1 MCEPGVQGMYPL
13 PLEASMVNLT
23 LRFVNCCRAADLR
36 VSTAEVLDVVRQLA
50 IVDPFDEF
58 QFYTVLRTNFAKSH
72 RDQDRFDRLY
82 NLFFHEMQNDL
93 TGAEVTPESQGFDE
107 VVARLAEE
115 MEADG
120 DAMRQAIL
128 DFMAGKPLD
137 YLDLINKLHTQEE
150 QASTGLKS
158 NMTQLSSRLEVML
171 KINQM
176 KEKVLQFLGG
186 NHAVVDDSV
195 RASIEEEFT
204 RRLESAYDILTKE
217 PKTKNSG
224 LKTVAHNEEH
234 YDEIG
239 QVPFSSLSDDE
250 IEEVRDVIRQLV
262 KKLEEIATLRYSVAK
277 KGEIDVK
284 KTLRRAG
291 KYLGIPIE
299 IIRKDKPLR
308 KGKIVVL
315 CDVSGSVWSTARF
328 MLNILYALQE
338 CFSKVKSFI
347 FVSELAEVT
356 DHFIEK
362 EVNDAIEAIMK
373 DAPINYYAQTDY
385 GMAFQTFKNDHLQ
398 DLDKKT
404 TLIIIGDARSNYQ
417 NPQDHILRQL
427 RDKCRRIIWLNPEQE
442 KQWTEGDSEMYT
454 YKAHCHEVR
463 ACGNLNQLVDFI
475 QELVL

>member
-1 MCEPGVQGMYPL
+1 
-13 PLEASMVNLT
+13 
-23 LRFVNCCRAADLR
+23 
-36 VSTAEVLDVVRQLA
+36 
-50 IVDPFDEF
+50 
-58 QFYTVLRTNFAKSH
+58 TVLRTNFAKSH

-93 TGAEVTPESQGFDE
+93 SEAMESTPEAEGFDRVLE
-107 VVARLAEE
+107 QMLSE
-115 MEADG
+115 MELED
-120 DAMRQAIL
+120 DAMRAALL
-128 DFMAGKPLD
+128 DFLDGRPMD
-137 YLDLINKLHTQEE
+137 YLDLINRLHTQEE
-150 QASTGLKS
+150 QAATGLRS

-171 KINQM
+171 TINQM
-176 KEKVLQFLGG
+176 RDNVVQFLGG
-186 NHAVVDDSV
+186 NHAVIHDELTARIQD
-195 RASIEEEFT
+195 EFN
-204 RRLESAYDILTKE
+204 RRFDTAYEILTSE
-217 PKTKNSG
+217 PKTKNAG

-239 QVPFSSLSDDE
+239 QIPFASLSDTE
-250 IEEVRDVIRQLV
+250 IHEVREVINQLV
-262 KKLEEIATLRYSVAK
+262 RKLEEIATLRYSVAK

-291 KYLGIPIE
+291 KYLGVPIE

-308 KGKIVVL
+308 KGKIVVF
-315 CDVSGSVWSTARF
+315 CDVSGSVWATARF

-347 FVSELAEVT
+347 FVAELAEVT
-356 DHFIEK
+356 HHFLEK
-362 EVNDAIEAIMK
+362 EVNDAIETIMN

-385 GMAFQTFKNDHLQ
+385 GMAFQNFKNNHLQ

-427 RDKCRRIIWLNPEQE
+427 REKCRRIIWLNPEQE
-442 KQWTEGDSEMYT
+442 KFWSDGDSEMHL

-463 ACGNLNQLVDFI
+463 ACGNLNQLIDFI

>member
-1 MCEPGVQGMYPL
+1 
-13 PLEASMVNLT
+13 MVNLT

-36 VSTAEVLDVVRQLA
+36 VSTAEVLDVIQQLTL
-50 IVDPFDEF
+50 VDPFDEF
-58 QFYTVLRTNFAKSH
+58 QFHTVLRTNFAKSH
-72 RDQDRFDRLY
+72 RDQDRFEQLY
-82 NLFFHEMQNDL
+82 NLFFHEMKNDL
-93 TGAEVTPESQGFDE
+93 TTAQASPEGDGFDA
-107 VVARLAEE
+107 VIAQLTEE
-115 MEADG
+115 MEG
-120 DAMRQAIL
+120 EEDAMKQAIL
-128 DFMAGKPLD
+128 DFLAGKPMD
-137 YLDLINKLHTQEE
+137 YLDLINKLHKQEE
-150 QASTGLKS
+150 QVATGLKS

-171 KINQM
+171 KINAM
-176 KEKVLQFLGG
+176 KQKVLQFLGE
-186 NHAVVDDSV
+186 NHAMVDDSV
-195 RASIEEEFT
+195 KGIVDKEFS
-204 RRLESAYDILTKE
+204 RRLESAYDLLTKE

-224 LKTVAHNEEH
+224 LKKVAHSDEH
-234 YDEIG
+234 YTEIG
-239 QVPFSSLSDDE
+239 EIPFASLSGEE

-277 KGEIDVK
+277 KGNIDVK

-299 IIRKDKPLR
+299 IVRKDKPLR

-315 CDVSGSVWSTARF
+315 CDVSGSVWATARF

-356 DHFIEK
+356 EHFIDK
-362 EVNDAIEAIMK
+362 EVNDAIEFIMK
-373 DAPINYYAQTDY
+373 EAPINYYAQTDY
-385 GMAFQTFKNDHLQ
+385 GMAFQQFKNNHLP

-417 NPQDHILRQL
+417 NPQDHILKQL

-442 KQWTEGDSEMYT
+442 KFWTQGDAEMHT

>member
-1 MCEPGVQGMYPL
+1 
-13 PLEASMVNLT
+13 MVNLT
-23 LRFVNCCRAADLR
+23 LRFVNCCRAGDLR
-36 VSTAEVLDVVRQLA
+36 VSTAEVLDAVSQLA
-50 IVDPFDEF
+50 LVDPFDEF

-82 NLFFHEMQNDL
+82 NLFFHEMRSD
-93 TGAEVTPESQGFDE
+93 ASAIEETPENEGFE
-107 VVARLAEE
+107 TLL
-115 MEADG
+115 EAMREGVDLDG
-120 DAMRQAIL
+120 DPMAEALL
-128 DFMAGKPLD
+128 DFLAGNPMD
-137 YLDLINKLHTQEE
+137 YLDLINRLHTQEE
-150 QASTGLKS
+150 QQATGLKS

-176 KEKVLQFLGG
+176 KEKALQFTGG

-195 RASIEEEFT
+195 VARIEDEVK
-204 RRLESAYDILTKE
+204 RRFETAYDILTKE
-217 PKTKNSG
+217 PKTKNAG

-234 YDEIG
+234 YDDVGDI
-239 QVPFSSLSDDE
+239 PFSSLTPDE
-250 IEEVRDVIRQLV
+250 IEEVRDIIRQLV

-291 KYLGIPIE
+291 KYLGVPIE

-356 DHFIEK
+356 DTFLEK
-362 EVNDAIEAIMK
+362 EVNDAISSIMN

-385 GMAFQTFKNDHLQ
+385 GMAFQNFKNRHLA

-404 TLIIIGDARSNYQ
+404 TFIIIGDARSNYL

-442 KQWTEGDSEMYT
+442 KFWSDGDSEMHT

-463 ACGNLNQLVDFI
+463 ACGNLNQLIDFI

>member
-1 MCEPGVQGMYPL
+1 
-13 PLEASMVNLT
+13 MVNLT

-36 VSTAEVLDVVRQLA
+36 VSTAEVLDAVQQLA
-50 IVDPFDEF
+50 LVDPYDEF
-58 QFYTVLRTNFAKSH
+58 QFHTVLRTNFAKSH
-72 RDQDRFDRLY
+72 RDQDRFEQLY
-82 NLFFHEMQNDL
+82 KLFFHEMKSDL
-93 TGAEVTPESQGFDE
+93 TGAEITPESEGFDE
-107 VVARLAEE
+107 VIAQMAEE
-115 MEADG
+115 LETDG
-120 DAMRQAIL
+120 DAMKQALL
-128 DFMAGKPLD
+128 DFMAGKPLG
-137 YLDLINKLHTQEE
+137 YLDLINKLHKQEE
-150 QASTGLKS
+150 QAATGLKS

-171 KINQM
+171 KINDM
-176 KEKVLQFLGG
+176 KQKVLQFTGG
-186 NHAVVDDSV
+186 NHAMVDDSIKA
-195 RASIEEEFT
+195 RIEDEFS
-204 RRLESAYDILTKE
+204 RRLESAYDLLTKE

-224 LKTVAHNEEH
+224 LKQVAHSDEH
-234 YDEIG
+234 YTEIG
-239 QVPFSSLSDDE
+239 QIPFSSLSGEE

-277 KGEIDVK
+277 KGDIDVK

-299 IIRKDKPLR
+299 IVRKDKPLR
-308 KGKIVVL
+308 KGKIVVI
-315 CDVSGSVWSTARF
+315 CDVSGSVWATARF

-356 DHFIEK
+356 DYFIEK

-373 DAPINYYAQTDY
+373 DAPINYCAQTDY
-385 GMAFQTFKNDHLQ
+385 GIAFQTFKNDHLP

-442 KQWTEGDSEMYT
+442 RHWTEGDSEMYT

-463 ACGNLNQLVDFI
+463 ACGNLNQLIDFI

>member
-1 MCEPGVQGMYPL
+1 
-13 PLEASMVNLT
+13 MVNLT

-36 VSTAEVLDVVRQLA
+36 VSTAEVLDVIQQLTL
-50 IVDPFDEF
+50 VDPFDEF
-58 QFYTVLRTNFAKSH
+58 QFHTVLRTNFAKSH
-72 RDQDRFDRLY
+72 RDQDHFEQLY
-82 NLFFHEMQNDL
+82 NLFFHEMKNDL
-93 TGAEVTPESQGFDE
+93 TTAQASPEGEGFDA
-107 VVARLAEE
+107 VIAQLTEE
-115 MEADG
+115 MEG
-120 DAMRQAIL
+120 EEDAMKQAIL
-128 DFMAGKPLD
+128 DFLAGKPLD
-137 YLDLINKLHTQEE
+137 YLDLINKLHKQEE
-150 QASTGLKS
+150 QVATGLKS

-171 KINQM
+171 KINAM
-176 KEKVLQFLGG
+176 KQKVLQFLGG
-186 NHAVVDDSV
+186 NHAMVDDSV
-195 RASIEEEFT
+195 KGTVDKEFS
-204 RRLESAYDILTKE
+204 RRLESAYDLLTKE

-224 LKTVAHNEEH
+224 LKKVAHNDEH
-234 YDEIG
+234 YTEIG
-239 QVPFSSLSDDE
+239 EIPFASLSGEE

-277 KGEIDVK
+277 KGNIDVK

-299 IIRKDKPLR
+299 IVRKDKPLR

-315 CDVSGSVWSTARF
+315 CDVSGSVWATARF

-356 DHFIEK
+356 EHFNTK
-362 EVNDAIEAIMK
+362 EVNDAIGFIMK
-373 DAPINYYAQTDY
+373 EAPINYYAQTDY
-385 GMAFQTFKNDHLQ
+385 GMAFQQFKNKHLP

-417 NPQDHILRQL
+417 NPQDHILREL

-442 KQWTEGDSEMYT
+442 KFWIQGDSEMHA